1 MKRILFI
8 LNALFFAILVHADD
22 YTTVTHNFKTAMTP
36 PRTMEI
42 LSGNKVGRMSDGT
55 VYTCY
60 GTATF
65 FDGDDILWGTGICIK
80 IPKNNYVIVS
90 PPRERLS
97 HMTFSL
103 ISGSGYGSLDV
114 YVSPDNSTWT
124 AVPIAS
130 SSEGNVV
137 TVTAALFGNYY
148 VKLVGKTNDAY
159 LKTSI
164 YYSHPDCG
172 CFPYIPEE

>member
-8 LNALFFAILVHADD
+8 LNALFFALLVHADD
-22 YTTVTHNFKTAMTP
+22 YTTVTHNFGTATITYSP
-36 PRTMEI
+36 
-42 LSGNKVGRMSDGT
+42 GYKVGEMSDGT

-60 GTATF
+60 GDATF
-65 FDGDDILWGTGICIK
+65 TYDEKYGIGIK

-97 HMTFSL
+97 HMIFSL
-103 ISGSGYGSLDV
+103 IPGSGSLDV

-137 TVTAALFGNYY
+137 TVTAALFGNYH

>member
-8 LNALFFAILVHADD
+8 LNALFFALLVHADD

-60 GTATF
+60 GDATF
-65 FDGDDILWGTGICIK
+65 TYDDKYGIGIQIPQGDS
-80 IPKNNYVIVS
+80 VIVS

-97 HMTFSL
+97 HMDIYHIPSRGGL
-103 ISGSGYGSLDV
+103 KVSVSLD
-114 YVSPDNSTWT
+114 NTRWT
-124 AVPIAS
+124 TIPNDKLSRKTESIAVTPA
-130 SSEGNVV
+130 
-137 TVTAALFGNYY
+137 TLFGNYY
-148 VKLVGKTNDAY
+148 VSLKDTASTAAY
-159 LKTSI
+159 VRMII

>member
-22 YTTVTHNFKTAMTP
+22 YTTVTHNFGTATITYSP
-36 PRTMEI
+36 
-42 LSGNKVGRMSDGT
+42 GYKVGEMSDGT

-103 ISGSGYGSLDV
+103 ISGHGSLDV
-114 YVSPDNSTWT
+114 YVSRDNSTWT